1 MVRLQCHQES
11 KFSEPLPWIGLYIAA
26 ASLLCS
32 LLMGLD
38 TFLGFRRWKLWFPCK
53 FFSLNATSL
62 ALLSVATKLPVD
74 LNTSMPRPQDQLT
87 KLSGTV
93 LICTVMGNFI
103 TSLGTMDGSEMIANV
118 VALGILVVTVIVNV
132 GIQMG
137 TGVIYVFLP
146 EHAVI
151 MVFMLVLLVILC
163 STALTAPTAKELLEE
178 QYNEVLHSDDEVLY
192 NLKLREYVKKH
203 WMMAHTGSPQYVV
216 GRFATCT
223 ASGVF
228 CLLSVLVLLQAA
240 VRSLIIR
247 SLAFCE
253 GKSDY
258 TWSMTLVLISQA
270 IAIGVGTIAPGI
282 RLFNAIIFRN
292 PKGEFKVERY
302 WVQKLV
308 EWKESPLPFHIS
320 SRGLRKISYFSRNQI
335 LNVFMGMQYAVV
347 IVSKL
352 IRLSLSGLSCCCKRP
367 GRVQRED
374 KGSKSGSNEGLK
386 RHVLH
391 LDGEEDLVKLIM
403 TNGYE
408 ATEHWIRRG
417 KNNPPKYLKRLLMKF
432 TISQGFQGVVQFN
445 STEVASLGTEEPR
458 HNCWALPIVTLTSIA
473 MAIAPPYFLKD
484 VKLLQCGVHESL
496 KYVRLIE
503 KNLDDRR
510 LINMRKAADI
520 VWLGIDT
527 NGRWLGKD
535 LKKLALA
542 KSADRFLQELA
553 ESLEKYALEYSTS
566 TKKEEDPRDWP
577 AKVLAANSMYK
588 LCRTILLQK
597 LGTADR
603 MFEWLQKTITDIVGA
618 CLTNLPK
625 VIYMKCV
632 CNSIEFREES
642 VRDAAYLLGETEE
655 ILKKL
660 EIGPYPNDKEYIDS
674 WISGDTE
681 EP

>member
-1 MVRLQCHQES
+1 MRLQCKEES
-11 KFSEPLPWIGLYIAA
+11 KFSEPLPWIGLYIAV

-38 TFLGFRRWKLWFPCK
+38 TFLGFRRRKLWFPCK

-62 ALLSVATKLPVD
+62 ILLSVATKLPVD
-74 LNTSMPRPQDQLT
+74 LNTSMPRPHDQLT

-118 VALGILVVTVIVNV
+118 VALGILVVTVIVNI

-137 TGVIYVFLP
+137 
-146 EHAVI
+146 
-151 MVFMLVLLVILC
+151 
-163 STALTAPTAKELLEE
+163 TAPTAKELLEE
-178 QYNEVLHSDDEVLY
+178 QYKEVLRSDDEVLY

-228 CLLSVLVLLQAA
+228 CLLSALILLQAA
-240 VRSLIIR
+240 VRSFIIR

-270 IAIGVGTIAPGI
+270 IAIGVGTVAPGI
-282 RLFNAIIFRN
+282 RLFNAISFRN

-308 EWKESPLPFHIS
+308 ELKESPLPFHIS
-320 SRGLRKISYFSRNQI
+320 NKGLRKISHVSRNQI

-367 GRVQRED
+367 GRVD

-386 RHVLH
+386 GHVLH
-391 LDGEEDLVKLIM
+391 LDGEEALVQLIM

-408 ATEHWIRRG
+408 DTEHWIRRG

-432 TISQGFQGVVQFN
+432 TISQGFQGVVEFN
-445 STEVASLGTEEPR
+445 SIEVASLGTEEPP

-473 MAIAPPYFLKD
+473 MAIAPSYFLKD

-535 LKKLALA
+535 LKKLARA
-542 KSADRFLQELA
+542 KSADRILQELA
-553 ESLEKYALEYSTS
+553 ENLEKYVLEYSTS
-566 TKKEEDPRDWP
+566 TKKENDPRDWP

-603 MFEWLQKTITDIVGA
+603 MFEWLQKTIADIVGA

-660 EIGPYPNDKEYIDS
+660 EIGPYPDDKEYIDS
-674 WISGDTE
+674 WISRDTE

>member
-1 MVRLQCHQES
+1 MRLQCKEES
-11 KFSEPLPWIGLYIAA
+11 KFSEPLPWIGLYIAV

-38 TFLGFRRWKLWFPCK
+38 TFLGFRRRKLWFPCK

-62 ALLSVATKLPVD
+62 ILLSVATKLPVD
-74 LNTSMPRPQDQLT
+74 LNTSMPRPHDQLT

-118 VALGILVVTVIVNV
+118 VALGILVVTVIVNI

-163 STALTAPTAKELLEE
+163 SIAITAPTAKELLEE
-178 QYNEVLHSDDEVLY
+178 QYKEVLRSDDEVLY

-228 CLLSVLVLLQAA
+228 CLLSALILLQAA
-240 VRSLIIR
+240 VRSFIIR

-270 IAIGVGTIAPGI
+270 IAIGVGTVAPGI
-282 RLFNAIIFRN
+282 RLFNAISFRN

-320 SRGLRKISYFSRNQI
+320 NKGLRKIFHVSRNQI

-367 GRVQRED
+367 GRVD

-386 RHVLH
+386 GHVLH
-391 LDGEEDLVKLIM
+391 LDGEEDLVQLIM

-408 ATEHWIRRG
+408 DTAHWIRRG

-432 TISQGFQGVVQFN
+432 TVSQGFQGVVEFN
-445 STEVASLGTEEPR
+445 SIEVASLGTEEPP

-496 KYVRLIE
+496 KYVRLID

-535 LKKLALA
+535 LKKLARA
-542 KSADRFLQELA
+542 KSADRILQELA
-553 ESLEKYALEYSTS
+553 ENLEKYVLEYSTS
-566 TKKEEDPRDWP
+566 TKKENDPRDWP

-603 MFEWLQKTITDIVGA
+603 MFEWLQKTIADIVGA

-660 EIGPYPNDKEYIDS
+660 EIGPYPDDKEYIDS
-674 WISGDTE
+674 WISRDTE

>member
-1 MVRLQCHQES
+1 MRLQCKEES
-11 KFSEPLPWIGLYIAA
+11 KFSEPLPWIGLYIAV

-38 TFLGFRRWKLWFPCK
+38 TFLGFRRRKLWFPCK

-62 ALLSVATKLPVD
+62 ILLSVATKLPVD
-74 LNTSMPRPQDQLT
+74 LNTSMPRPHDQLT

-118 VALGILVVTVIVNV
+118 IALGILVVTVIVNI

-163 STALTAPTAKELLEE
+163 STAITAPTAKELLEE
-178 QYNEVLHSDDEVLY
+178 QYKEVLRSDDEVLY

-228 CLLSVLVLLQAA
+228 CLLSALILLQAA
-240 VRSLIIR
+240 VRSFIIR

-253 GKSDY
+253 GKSVY

-270 IAIGVGTIAPGI
+270 IAIGVGTVAPGI
-282 RLFNAIIFRN
+282 RLFNAISFRN

-320 SRGLRKISYFSRNQI
+320 NKGLRKISHVSRNQI

-367 GRVQRED
+367 GRVD

-386 RHVLH
+386 GHVLH
-391 LDGEEDLVKLIM
+391 LDGEEDLVQLIM

-408 ATEHWIRRG
+408 DTEHWIRRG

-432 TISQGFQGVVQFN
+432 TISQGFQGVVEFN
-445 STEVASLGTEEPR
+445 SIEVASLGTEEPP

-473 MAIAPPYFLKD
+473 MTIAPSYFLKD

-535 LKKLALA
+535 LKKLARA
-542 KSADRFLQELA
+542 KSADRILQELA
-553 ESLEKYALEYSTS
+553 ENLEKYVLEYSTS
-566 TKKEEDPRDWP
+566 TKKENDPRDWP

-603 MFEWLQKTITDIVGA
+603 MFEWLQKTIADIVGA

-660 EIGPYPNDKEYIDS
+660 EIGPYPDDKEYIDS
-674 WISGDTE
+674 WISRDTE